1 MDYWNS
7 NISQHWIFSNSTTH
21 RKTRQTII
29 ECWIFSSV
37 HRSFWH
43 FRKISRFQKNTE
55 FVGAWAVRFAKKW
68 WLLSTRTDSSS
79 ARYPVIC
86 SVAKGQSEINQFS
99 SVGGEKCR
107 KHHKQKR
114 LYQALSSWSSLASVS
129 SAKHSENWWGERIQS
144 RAGSSCCLG
153 WVGLLRWWTSHPL
166 IASISMEVRIFAET
180 SSPDPRKLPLSTLGQ
195 PLQARALKLSKW
207 KFMRT
212 LCKILCCQLV
222 SQTGR
227 SNFCLI
233 K

>member
-1 MDYWNS
+1 MDFWNS

-55 FVGAWAVRFAKKW
+55 FAGAWAVRFAKKW

-86 SVAKGQSEINQFS
+86 SVATRAKSI
-99 SVGGEKCR
+99 
-107 KHHKQKR
+107 
-114 LYQALSSWSSLASVS
+114 S
-129 SAKHSENWWGERIQS
+129 SARLVAKSAENITNKSDCIRHYQVDRLWHRYHLQNTLRTDEVRGFQS

-212 LCKILCCQLV
+212 LSKILCCQLV
-222 SQTGR
+222 LP
-227 SNFCLI
+227 FCAQPF
-233 K
+233 